1 MSTPT
6 EDDLETIPDGE
17 LLALPTGAIPPGWLS
32 EFFGRRAALIHQQYT
47 DELALELSGDSI
59 RHLMIFPGVD
69 PKEKRRREEEA
80 RRRAL
85 LADQEMQEYRER
97 SDRLLAQ
104 IEQRQL
110 VVEKHRKEI
119 EDNALK
125 LHDGRRVYV
134 DGSQYRDEQGRV
146 LEVRDRDEAAA
157 LHQEKP
163 NASTWQDRRKTI
175 AEADELPRLK
185 QKVLNDRQE
194 AERGGQDMSAATD
207 RLSGYEEEFQNN
219 RWGFKVRNRLY
230 GAMVEPSQT
239 HTDPV
244 FGPYDDWLHEL
255 ACCELAHEMVS
266 VAQRSLCNR
275 RRRESD
281 DDVPVATSAFPS
293 LLSSLLRLFAYT
305 RDCLP
310 VPDAAAFGTR

>member
-32 EFFGRRAALIHQQYT
+32 EFFGRKAAVIHQQDA
-47 DELALELSGDSI
+47 DELALELSGDST
-59 RHLMIFPGVD
+59 RHLMIFPGTD

-80 RRRAL
+80 RRSAL
-85 LADQEMQEYRER
+85 LAEQEMLEYRER

-104 IEQRQL
+104 IEQRQ
-110 VVEKHRKEI
+110 VAVDKRRKEI

-146 LEVRDRDEAAA
+146 LEGRDRDEAAA

-163 NASTWQDRRKTI
+163 NASTWQDRQKTI
-175 AEADELPRLK
+175 AEADELERLK

-194 AERGGQDMSAATD
+194 AERGGQDISAAND
-207 RLSGYEEEFQNN
+207 RLSGYEKEFQNN
-219 RWGFKVRNRLY
+219 LATTRADIAAKTPTDLAASYSTDYMAAY
-230 GAMVEPSQT
+230 GDEYTISTVPAFTRAADGQTVDDRKDTETENPQTQNAPRPSGQ
-239 HTDPV
+239 
-244 FGPYDDWLHEL
+244 
-255 ACCELAHEMVS
+255 
-266 VAQRSLCNR
+266 VAPKIS
-275 RRRESD
+275 
-281 DDVPVATSAFPS
+281 
-293 LLSSLLRLFAYT
+293 
-305 RDCLP
+305 
-310 VPDAAAFGTR
+310 

>member
-17 LLALPTGAIPPGWLS
+17 LLALPSGAIPPGWLS
-32 EFFGRRAALIHQQYT
+32 EFFGRRAAVIHQQDA
-47 DELALELSGDSI
+47 DELALELSGDST
-59 RHLMIFPGVD
+59 RHLMIFPGTD

-80 RRRAL
+80 RRSAL
-85 LADQEMQEYRER
+85 LADQELQEYRER

-146 LEVRDRDEAAA
+146 LEGRDRDEASA
-157 LHQEKP
+157 LHQQKP
-163 NASTWQDRRKTI
+163 NASTWQDRQKTI
-175 AEADELPRLK
+175 AEADELERLK

-194 AERGGQDMSAATD
+194 AERGGDLSAAND
-207 RLSGYEEEFQNN
+207 RLSGYEKEFQNN
-219 RWGFKVRNRLY
+219 LETTRTDIAAQTPTDLASSYSTDYMAAY
-230 GAMVEPSQT
+230 GDEYTISTVPAFTKAANGQTVADRKDTETENPQTQNAPRPSGQ
-239 HTDPV
+239 
-244 FGPYDDWLHEL
+244 
-255 ACCELAHEMVS
+255 
-266 VAQRSLCNR
+266 
-275 RRRESD
+275 
-281 DDVPVATSAFPS
+281 SAPKIS
-293 LLSSLLRLFAYT
+293 
-305 RDCLP
+305 
-310 VPDAAAFGTR
+310 

>member
-17 LLALPTGAIPPGWLS
+17 LLSLPSGSIPPGWLS
-32 EFFGRRAALIHQQYT
+32 EFFGRRAALIHQQDT
-47 DELALELSGDSI
+47 DELALELSGDSS
-59 RHLMIFPGVD
+59 RHLMIFAGMD

-110 VVEKHRKEI
+110 VVDKHRKEI

-146 LEVRDRDEAAA
+146 LEGRERDEAAA
-157 LHQEKP
+157 LHQQKP
-163 NASTWQDRRKTI
+163 NASTWQDRQKTI
-175 AEADELPRLK
+175 AEADELERLK

-194 AERGGQDMSAATD
+194 AERGGDLSAAND
-207 RLSGYEEEFQNN
+207 RLS
-219 RWGFKVRNRLY
+219 
-230 GAMVEPSQT
+230 
-239 HTDPV
+239 
-244 FGPYDDWLHEL
+244 
-255 ACCELAHEMVS
+255 
-266 VAQRSLCNR
+266 
-275 RRRESD
+275 
-281 DDVPVATSAFPS
+281 
-293 LLSSLLRLFAYT
+293 
-305 RDCLP
+305 
-310 VPDAAAFGTR
+310 